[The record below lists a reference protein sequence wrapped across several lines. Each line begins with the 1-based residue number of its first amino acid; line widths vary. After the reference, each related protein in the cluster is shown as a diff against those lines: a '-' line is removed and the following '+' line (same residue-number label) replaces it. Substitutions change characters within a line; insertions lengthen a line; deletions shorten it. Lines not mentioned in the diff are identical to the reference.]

1 MTRGAPKVGLFLGA
15 GASFE
20 LGMPLA
26 WDLTKELTNWL
37 TPTKLRE
44 LNANWRRQG
53 HGYADAVI
61 EDFAAV
67 LADPDTHYE
76 AKLGYLQ
83 TQQQRNRDLVQDY
96 NGLYVWLV
104 ELVYV
109 LLYFRHV
116 ENVFYIE
123 RGLRYY
129 RGLADLADLH
139 KPLWVFSLNHD
150 VLVECLA
157 AHYGVPLSAGFSE
170 VSSLPCRLPDGSLEG
185 RLLVESR
192 AIAEIERQ
200 AFNFAR
206 HGTRAINLFK
216 IHGSLDAFVADDG
229 KQLLRILPR
238 EPTPA
243 GVIGAL
249 KLAHEKLFYE
259 VNGQRVK
266 ATNEIAYA
274 DRDGEMQFLRR
285 SLLAGAYKFDRR
297 GGQVLPEVMLKQFQ
311 ATLNYVSELI
321 CIGYGFGD
329 NHINDALRRWLE
341 HNAERRLVCVSPG
354 KPQVPQFLMH
364 IRPQVAC
371 EASTTT
377 EYLER
382 FSTQPLTR
390 RERGGR
396 TLLQRARDQMR
407 KSKGFA

>member
-1 MTRGAPKVGLFLGA
+1 
-15 GASFE
+15 
-20 LGMPLA
+20 MPLA

-37 TPTKLRE
+37 APTKLRE

-61 EDFAAV
+61 EDFAEI

-83 TQQQRNRDLVQDY
+83 TQQQRNRDLAQSY

-104 ELVYV
+104 ELVYM

-116 ENVFYIE
+116 GNVPYIE
-123 RGLRYY
+123 HGLCYY
-129 RGLADLADLH
+129 RGLADLADAH

-150 VLVECLA
+150 VLVECIA
-157 AHYGVPLSAGFSE
+157 AHYGVPLSAGLSE
-170 VSSLPCRLPDGSLEG
+170 SSTLPCRLPDGSPEG
-185 RLLVESR
+185 ELAIESR
-192 AIAEIERQ
+192 AIAEVERQ
-200 AFNFAR
+200 AFNFAP
-206 HGTRAINLFK
+206 HGTRAINLLK
-216 IHGSLDAFVADDG
+216 IHGSLDVFVADDAT
-229 KQLLRILPR
+229 QLVRILPR

-243 GVIGAL
+243 GIIGAL
-249 KLAHEKLFYE
+249 KLAHENLFYE
-259 VNGQRVK
+259 VNGHRVK

-285 SLLAGAYKFDRR
+285 SLLAGAYKFDQR

-341 HNAERRLVCVSPG
+341 FRAERRLVCVSPG
-354 KPQVPQFLMH
+354 NPQVPQFLMH
-364 IRPQVAC
+364 VRPQVTC
-371 EASTTT
+371 EASTAT

-382 FSTQPLTR
+382 FSTQPLTVLER
-390 RERGGR
+390 RGR
-396 TLLQRARDQMR
+396 TLLQKARDQMR
-407 KSKGFA
+407 KTKGFA